1 LVHAGEQVATQD
13 NKGAEKELTRN
24 MGHDKTEQITTG
36 KRTKLLDSLTK
47 EKEEY
52 SEETLGVICTS
63 EQEKK
68 DA

>member
-1 LVHAGEQVATQD
+1 MVHAGEQVATQD